1 MVGAA
6 LVSFELGHHVF
17 DRAARSE
24 FARLVEKAISSYN
37 PRCDKNQDTNRT
49 GTTPMR
55 QLRVLFTGLCLGFAF
70 STPQAQTLDPE
81 LGAFRELYREL
92 VEINTTLSVGS
103 CTLAAEAMSVHLR
116 TAGFPE
122 QDLHM
127 IIPADWPTQGNLVA
141 HLPGLGTDLEPLLL
155 LAHID
160 VVEANPEDWE
170 RDPFTLIEEDGYFFG
185 RGTADD
191 KAMAAIFIDAL
202 IRMKQTGYR
211 PERTIK
217 LALTCGEET
226 PNEFNG
232 VRYLLEH
239 HKDLIDAQ
247 FALNEGAFAVMT
259 PDGKKIFNGI
269 QAGEKTYQ
277 DYRLEIR
284 NPGGHSSR
292 PVPNNAI
299 NRLATA
305 LTQIA
310 EYQFPVTFN
319 DTTRAYFRR
328 MSKLTGGQ
336 TGQDMLAILNETPD
350 AAALERI
357 SANTGFNSML
367 HTTCIATM
375 LDAGHAPNALPQRA
389 SANVNCRIF
398 PGQTQEQVRQI
409 LRDLVNDTD
418 IAVTFADPP
427 ESTSPPPPLT
437 PEIVGPMEIVSK
449 EMWPQI
455 PVIPFMQAGGT
466 DGRFLTP
473 AGIPTYSISGMFV
486 EPNAINAHG
495 LNERVPV
502 QSLYESREFLNRLI
516 RIYASGE

>member
-1 MVGAA
+1 
-6 LVSFELGHHVF
+6 
-17 DRAARSE
+17 
-24 FARLVEKAISSYN
+24 
-37 PRCDKNQDTNRT
+37 
-49 GTTPMR
+49 MR
-55 QLRVLFTGLCLGFAF
+55 QLQVLLAGLCLSLAF
-70 STPQAQTLDPE
+70 SAPQAETLDPE
-81 LGAFRELYREL
+81 LSAFRELYREL

-103 CTLAAEAMSVHLR
+103 CTRAAEAMAARLR
-116 TAGFPE
+116 TAGMPE
-122 QDLHM
+122 QDIHL
-127 IIPADWPTQGNLVA
+127 IVPEDWPRQGNLVA
-141 HLPGLGTDLEPLLL
+141 RLPGLDTDREPLLL

-160 VVEANPEDWE
+160 VVEANAEDWE
-170 RDPFTLIEEDGYFFG
+170 RDPFTLIEEDGYFFA
-185 RGTADD
+185 RGSADD
-191 KAMAAIFIDAL
+191 KSMAAIFTDAL
-202 IRMKQTGYR
+202 IRMKQAGYR

-239 HKDLIDAQ
+239 HRDLIDAQ
-247 FALNEGAFAVMT
+247 FALNEGAYAVMS
-259 PDGKKIFNGI
+259 PDGNKIYNGI

-277 DYRLEIR
+277 DYQLEIV

-299 NRLATA
+299 NRLAKA
-305 LTQIA
+305 LTRIA
-310 EYQFPVTFN
+310 EYQFPITFN
-319 DTTRAYFRR
+319 QTTRAYFRR
-328 MSKLTGGQ
+328 MAKLTGGQ
-336 TGQDMLAILNETPD
+336 AGQDMLAILQEKPD
-350 AAALERI
+350 PAALARI
-357 SANTGFNSML
+357 TDNVGFNSML
-367 HTTCIATM
+367 HTTCVATM

-398 PGQTQEQVRQI
+398 PGETQEQVRQI
-409 LRDLVNDTD
+409 LSDLASDAD
-418 IAVTFADPP
+418 IAVSFADAP

-437 PEIVGPMEIVSK
+437 PEIVGPMEAVSK
-449 EMWPQI
+449 EMWPKV

-486 EPNAINAHG
+486 DPSNLNAHG

-516 RIYASGE
+516 RIYAGGE